1 MIYLLV
7 TTESSCSLFVDE
19 WVSIQLFRK
28 YLIIVFLSL
37 ILQQASL
44 IFCSQLPCQSLKYRT
59 FNRMSNELLN
69 DSFILLLLQ
78 IGGYRIFLATR
89 EKENFNFCHL
99 VVQVMLAS
107 NYPSINFFLEIFGFL
122 KNYRVGLKLLRIR
135 VNKIG
140 SSKSFSFLL
149 TGIQNLNHMDRLFV

>member
-1 MIYLLV
+1 MINLLV

-19 WVSIQLFRK
+19 WVSIWLFRK

-37 ILQQASL
+37 ILQQASQ

-59 FNRMSNELLN
+59 FNRMSNKLLN
-69 DSFILLLLQ
+69 NSFILLLLQ